1 MSSSSPVE
9 TQTKGLTPKVNNKER
24 EIEVVAATP
33 PLQEGNSVSDGLKY
47 VGHWKEEL
55 PRNTGVTS

>member
-24 EIEVVAATP
+24 EMEVVAATP
-33 PLQEGNSVSDGLKY
+33 PLQKENPVSDGLKHL
-47 VGHWKEEL
+47 GHWKEEL
-55 PRNTGVTS
+55 FRNTGVI